1 MGEASKVAPVDK
13 FSIVLVALF
22 AVVLKEWPS
31 SQEWLGIGLIAA
43 GVLTLAETFAK
54 KHFPRQL
61 KPKHKYFRYK
71 NFAGFLYTCRRKTKY
86 DDRSEERR
94 VGKEC
99 RSRWSPY
106 H

>member
-54 KHFPRQL
+54 
-61 KPKHKYFRYK
+61 
-71 NFAGFLYTCRRKTKY
+71 
-86 DDRSEERR
+86 
-94 VGKEC
+94 
-99 RSRWSPY
+99 
-106 H
+106 

>member
-31 SQEWLGIGLIAA
+31 SQAWLGIGLIAA

-54 KHFPRQL
+54 
-61 KPKHKYFRYK
+61 
-71 NFAGFLYTCRRKTKY
+71 
-86 DDRSEERR
+86 
-94 VGKEC
+94 
-99 RSRWSPY
+99 
-106 H
+106 